1 MMNLSSSFD
10 HCFVDGY
17 DAAAVIQS
25 IKQMLEHPATIFL
38 PTVKKGE
45 TMKLKYIGQALL
57 LFALAASTGAIADE
71 LERPRFHAAQSMMV
85 EASVEAIN
93 HETREVTLKRPD
105 GEIIEFVASD
115 EARNLDQVSV
125 GDIVTAEYV
134 ESLSIEV
141 IANEGYEPE
150 AGEMQAMARTEKGQM
165 PGVTAIDVQVAT
177 ATVEDIN
184 IEANTFKL
192 RGPDGSVEEYVAR
205 NPENLKRAKVGDL
218 VVFTATTS
226 VTIVVDAAPKE

>member
-1 MMNLSSSFD
+1 
-10 HCFVDGY
+10 
-17 DAAAVIQS
+17 
-25 IKQMLEHPATIFL
+25 
-38 PTVKKGE
+38 
-45 TMKLKYIGQALL
+45 MKPKLAGQVLL
-57 LFALAASTGAIADE
+57 LFAFVAGSAAAAEE
-71 LERPRFHAAQSMMV
+71 LERPRFHAAQSMMMQ
-85 EASVEAIN
+85 ASVEAIN
-93 HETREVTLKRPD
+93 HETREVKLKRAD
-105 GEIIEFVASD
+105 GEIIEFVASE

-134 ESLSIEV
+134 ESLSIKV
-141 IANEGYEPE
+141 VANEGFEPD
-150 AGEMQAMARTEKGQM
+150 AGEMAAIARTEKGQM
-165 PGVTAIDVQVAT
+165 PGVAAIDVQVAT

-226 VTIVVDAAPKE
+226 VTIVVDAAPGE

>member
-1 MMNLSSSFD
+1 M
-10 HCFVDGY
+10 V
-17 DAAAVIQS
+17 
-25 IKQMLEHPATIFL
+25 K
-38 PTVKKGE
+38 TV
-45 TMKLKYIGQALL
+45 
-57 LFALAASTGAIADE
+57 
-71 LERPRFHAAQSMMV
+71 
-85 EASVEAIN
+85 VEAIN
-93 HETREVTLKRPD
+93 HETREVKLMRND
-105 GEIIEFVASD
+105 GEIIEFIASE

-141 IANEGYEPE
+141 IANEGHEPDV
-150 AGEMQAMARTEKGQM
+150 GEMAAIARTKKGEM
-165 PGVTAIDVQVAT
+165 PGLAAIDVQVAT

-226 VTIVVDAAPKE
+226 VTIVVATPPTE

>member
-1 MMNLSSSFD
+1 
-10 HCFVDGY
+10 
-17 DAAAVIQS
+17 
-25 IKQMLEHPATIFL
+25 
-38 PTVKKGE
+38 
-45 TMKLKYIGQALL
+45 MKLKFLGQALL
-57 LFALAASTGAIADE
+57 FAVFAFGTTAFAEE
-71 LERPRFHAAQSMMV
+71 LERPRFHAAQSMMIQ
-85 EASVEAIN
+85 ASVEAIN
-93 HETREVTLKRPD
+93 HETREVKLKRSD
-105 GEIIEFVASD
+105 GEIIEFVASE

-141 IANEGYEPE
+141 MANEGHEPD
-150 AGEMQAMARTEKGQM
+150 AGEMQALARTEKGEM
-165 PGVTAIDVQVAT
+165 PGVAAIDVQVAT

-192 RGPDGSVEEYVAR
+192 RGPDGSVDEYVAR

-218 VVFTATTS
+218 VVFTAATS

>member
-1 MMNLSSSFD
+1 
-10 HCFVDGY
+10 
-17 DAAAVIQS
+17 
-25 IKQMLEHPATIFL
+25 
-38 PTVKKGE
+38 
-45 TMKLKYIGQALL
+45 MKMKSVGQFLL
-57 LFALAASTGAIADE
+57 LLLCVAGTNGVADE
-71 LERPRFHAAQSMMV
+71 LERPQFHATQSMMV
-85 EASVEAIN
+85 KTVVEAIN
-93 HETREVTLKRPD
+93 HETREVKLMRND
-105 GEIIEFVASD
+105 GEIIEFIASE

-141 IANEGYEPE
+141 IANEGHEPDV
-150 AGEMQAMARTEKGQM
+150 GEMAAIARTKKGEM
-165 PGVTAIDVQVAT
+165 PGLAAIDVQVAT

-226 VTIVVDAAPKE
+226 VTIVVATPPTE